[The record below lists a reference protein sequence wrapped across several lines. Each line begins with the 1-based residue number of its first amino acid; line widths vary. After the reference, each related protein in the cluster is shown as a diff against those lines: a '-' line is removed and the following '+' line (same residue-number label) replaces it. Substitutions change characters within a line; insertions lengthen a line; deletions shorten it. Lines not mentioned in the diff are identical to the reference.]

1 MNVSFANLLQRVLLI
16 GEVGRGRLAKADTD
30 IIYLRY
36 INFLKVLLSYVLYKQ
51 RRTSIGHSNEPTQR
65 QQ

>member
-36 INFLKVLLSYVLYKQ
+36 
-51 RRTSIGHSNEPTQR
+51 T
-65 QQ
+65 